1 MPLPLSKEYITSH
14 LTLARGD
21 LAVVFHAAEQQDTAK
36 VVLLF
41 VIPWYR
47 PTLLQITG
55 QILPST
61 GSNLP

>member
-41 VIPWYR
+41 VIP
-47 PTLLQITG
+47 
-55 QILPST
+55 
-61 GSNLP
+61 